1 LQSQSSW
8 ASSVAASVFA
18 SVTRKHLSVGRR
30 RARRY
35 LHHANDA
42 KAKLAAAKKKTICK
56 NDLKKANLTLA
67 TKQNCLDFS
76 TFYFY
81 FDSLFGL
88 SGFLSVAL
96 VENMYGPFT
105 VNQSALTIC
114 LTQFLSAR
122 SAFSGFDNPLLMVVQ
137 ISDLAQPRLGPT
149 TIKRRYR

>member
-81 FDSLFGL
+81 FDTLPDFCREISSEKASPYVIASGL
-88 SGFLSVAL
+88 
-96 VENMYGPFT
+96 
-105 VNQSALTIC
+105 
-114 LTQFLSAR
+114 AR
-122 SAFSGFDNPLLMVVQ
+122 ANTD
-137 ISDLAQPRLGPT
+137 
-149 TIKRRYR
+149 